1 MTHDLTTTLR
11 SELAA
16 LEYKRDRLMSEVNRL
31 RYVPKPIGRSI
42 NPWLYRLGPRDEE
55 SGEISRAADRG
66 AAGGGRPASRAGCQ
80 AKCHRFEP
88 EETYTG
94 CFIRRLPFHVSH

>member
-31 RYVPKPIGRSI
+31 PFLRFDNRSRVSNQFGLHSAAGNEKRREI
-42 NPWLYRLGPRDEE
+42 AGPE
-55 SGEISRAADRG
+55 GRG
-66 AAGGGRPASRAGCQ
+66 ATGRGGSASRAGSPTECR
-80 AKCHRFEP
+80 RFQSQEAHS
-88 EETYTG
+88 G
-94 CFIRRLPFHVSH
+94 